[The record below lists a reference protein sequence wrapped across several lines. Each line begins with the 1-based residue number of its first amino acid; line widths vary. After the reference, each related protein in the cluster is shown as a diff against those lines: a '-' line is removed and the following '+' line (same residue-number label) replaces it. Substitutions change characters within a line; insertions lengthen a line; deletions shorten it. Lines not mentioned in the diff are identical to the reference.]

1 MATFRK
7 FDNQQVYRIPTV
19 SVTPLVVG
27 DVVSYNPSN
36 RELTK
41 VTSKAN
47 AIELFADQKELFI
60 VAQSDAITYNMGTPY
75 KSKKLAEEVNG
86 EIAAANLIKVDVE
99 GVPTDARIIAAYR
112 IDTLAN
118 VEGLED

>member
-7 FDNQQVYRIPTV
+7 FDNQQVYQIHTT
-19 SVTPLVVG
+19 SETELKVG
-27 DVVSYNPSN
+27 DVVSYNPAN

-41 VTSKAN
+41 VVSKAN

-60 VAQSDAITYNMGTPY
+60 VAQSDAVTFKTGTEY
-75 KSKKLAEEVNG
+75 KSKKLDETVNG
-86 EIAAANLIKVDVE
+86 PIAAENVDSKGERTIV
-99 GVPTDARIIAAYR
+99 AYR

>member
-7 FDNQQVYRIPTV
+7 FDNQQVYQLHTS
-19 SVTPLVVG
+19 SVTEFKVG
-27 DVVSYNPSN
+27 DVVSYNPSS

-41 VTSKAN
+41 VASKAN

-60 VAQSDAITYNMGTPY
+60 VAQSDAVTFKTGTEY
-75 KSKKLAEEVNG
+75 KSKKLDETVNG
-86 EIAAANLIKVDVE
+86 PIAAQNLNADGERTVV
-99 GVPTDARIIAAYR
+99 AYR

>member
-7 FDNQQVYRIPTV
+7 FDNQQVYRLPTV
-19 SVTPLVVG
+19 STAQLKVG
-27 DVVSYNPSN
+27 DVVSYNPAN

-41 VTSKAN
+41 VVSKAN

-60 VAQSDAITYNMGTPY
+60 VAQSDAVTFKTGTEY
-75 KSKKLAEEVNG
+75 KSKKLDETVNG
-86 EIAAANLIKVDVE
+86 PIAAENLVKVDIE
-99 GVPTDARIIAAYR
+99 GVPTDARIIVAYR